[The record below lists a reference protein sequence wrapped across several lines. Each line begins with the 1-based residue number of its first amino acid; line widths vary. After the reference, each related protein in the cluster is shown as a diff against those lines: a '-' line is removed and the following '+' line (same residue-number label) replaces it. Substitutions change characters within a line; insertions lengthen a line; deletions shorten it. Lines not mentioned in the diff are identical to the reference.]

1 MLHKLNSFL
10 KESFALYFVNK
21 VRVFILG
28 RAQAFSLKRTGR
40 YLYHGG

>member
-28 RAQAFSLKRTGR
+28 KKE
-40 YLYHGG
+40 YKGGEGNIPVTIQ